1 MHFLQLTFS
10 NYKIYT
16 SMNLNAVLTHT
27 KYCNAY
33 YKYINLLLFWLFAIT
48 NHVAITNSN
57 LKT

>member
-27 KYCNAY
+27 KYCSAY
-33 YKYINLLLFWLFAIT
+33 YKYINLLLLIAIT